1 METIGYIAAAFIGIS
16 LGLIGGGGSILTL
29 PVLVY
34 LFGIPPGLAT
44 SYSLFIVG
52 ATSLI
57 GAAGSFKRK
66 QVDVRVALLLGIPA
80 IATVFITRRLLI
92 PALPL
97 NLFYI
102 NDVPV
107 TRELATMLLFAAL
120 MLAASLFMIRG
131 RQPAVETPAAPM
143 TGGQQAALAGYGI
156 GIGLVTGLLGAGG
169 GFLIIPALILLAG
182 LPMKKAVGT
191 SLLIMTLSTGIGFM
205 GDTALA
211 DIHWSLLLVITAIA
225 VAGII
230 LGGKLATRIG
240 SHQLKTAFGWFVL
253 AMGVYVILLETVLK

>member
-1 METIGYIAAAFIGIS
+1 MEMIGYIAAAFIGIS

-66 QVDVRVALLLGIPA
+66 QVDVRVALLLGVPA
-80 IATVFITRRLLI
+80 IVTVFITRRLLI

-102 NDVPV
+102 SDVPV

-120 MLAASLFMIRG
+120 MLTASVFMIRG
-131 RQPAVETPAAPM
+131 RQPVAEIPAGPM
-143 TGGQQAALAGYGI
+143 NGSKQAALAGYGI

-169 GFLIIPALILLAG
+169 GFLIIPALILLAR

-205 GDTALA
+205 GDAALP
-211 DIHWSLLLVITAIA
+211 DIHWPLLLAITAIA
-225 VAGII
+225 VAGIVV
-230 LGGKLATRIG
+230 GGKLATRIG
-240 SHQLKTAFGWFVL
+240 SQQLKTAFGWFVL
-253 AMGVYVILLETVLK
+253 AMGIYVIVLETVFK